1 MAGCC
6 NSGGCSVQP
15 VVSARFRKALWLA
28 LWVNAGMF
36 VIEIIGGVQVGSLS
50 LLADAIDF
58 AGDAANYGISLAVLS
73 MGLALRA
80 KAAWVKGVSM
90 LGFGVFIAGHA
101 VWSAIYGGMP
111 EPVTMGMIALLA
123 LIANVGVAV
132 LLFAFRDGDANMRS
146 VWLCSRND
154 SIGNLAVLLAAFGVF
169 GTNSHWPDLVVAL
182 IMAGLAISAG
192 LSITRQAR
200 AELRSNFID

>member
-15 VVSARFRKALWLA
+15 AVSARFRKALWLA

-36 VIEIIGGVQVGSLS
+36 VIEIIGGVQASSLS

-73 MGLALRA
+73 MGLVLRA
-80 KAAWVKGVSM
+80 KAAWVKGATM